1 MRGLARGRCRLSLRF
16 SDGSSNEVHYSVL
29 PPLTTQIARVGT
41 HWAEDAWLPLEYP
54 DPFGRVSSPPRSLA
68 DDLTS
73 MVLPVKTPSLIL
85 NFSQSH
91 LELLPVSS

>member
-16 SDGSSNEVHYSVL
+16 SDGSTNEVHYSVL

-54 DPFGRVSSPPRSLA
+54 DPFGRVSIPAHRSLA
-68 DDLTS
+68 DNLTS
-73 MVLPVKTPSLIL
+73 LVFPVK
-85 NFSQSH
+85 QSH
-91 LELLPVSS
+91 LDLLANSSQDLSSLL